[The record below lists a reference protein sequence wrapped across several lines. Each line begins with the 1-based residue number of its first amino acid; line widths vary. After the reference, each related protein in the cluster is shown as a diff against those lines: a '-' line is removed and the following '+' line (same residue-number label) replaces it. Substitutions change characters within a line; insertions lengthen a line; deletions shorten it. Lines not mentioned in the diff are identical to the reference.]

1 MHAAAGAQLNIGKK
15 TAVAGKCPSEA
26 ATLRRRDKSA
36 LLQHSLDCNCTLWP
50 RDKHV
55 D

>member
-26 ATLRRRDKSA
+26 ATLRRRHKSA
-36 LLQHSLDCNCTLWP
+36 LQHTLNCNCTLCP